1 MVGKGLA
8 TRDSLVIEM
17 HYKGGLALEA
27 QPGAEAAKLLGFEH
41 VVGWSEMET
50 FFSGRAAQ
58 APVLYFAGAEFGSP
72 ELPSNL
78 LSSTSPAAPIWLQ
91 PILQEWPTFE
101 AKDATKRIERLMDI
115 QNAEEIACLTSGGES
130 DGPRIAGRDACHS
143 AKRLATQRGSC
154 GRKHLL
160 ERRCPWNV
168 WLGVGD
174 GRRERSNSA
183 AFLFPGAVRS
193 PKPHH
198 ASRRT
203 ADVGCLVAARS

>member
-41 VVGWSEMET
+41 VVDWSEMET

-101 AKDATKRIERLMDI
+101 AKDATKRIERLMDV
-115 QNAEEIACLTSGGES
+115 QNADEIAALRAAAKATVPALLAGMRAIRPNVSQRSVEAVVENTCWKEGAHGVSGWPWAMAGENAVI
-130 DGPRIAGRDACHS
+130 PRPFS
-143 AKRLATQRGSC
+143 SLARYD
-154 GRKHLL
+154 HLNRTML
-160 ERRCPWNV
+160 PGEPLM
-168 WLGVGD
+168 LGV
-174 GRRERSNSA
+174 
-183 AFLFPGAVRS
+183 
-193 PKPHH
+193 
-198 ASRRT
+198 
-203 ADVGCLVAARS
+203 